1 MQAAITDCIG
11 AIDVN
16 ELNNIHD
23 YEIGLLP
30 MIEEAGEDF
39 DIMIDDDETAEAN
52 RGRESQQWALG

>member
-52 RGRESQQWALG
+52 RGRESQQ

>member
-30 MIEEAGEDF
+30 MIEESGEDVE
-39 DIMIDDDETAEAN
+39 IMIDDDETAEAN
-52 RGRESQQWALG
+52 RGREIQQ

>member
-30 MIEEAGEDF
+30 MIEEAGEDV

-52 RGRESQQWALG
+52 RGRKSQQ

>member
-11 AIDVN
+11 AIDEN

-30 MIEEAGEDF
+30 MIEEAGEDV

-52 RGRESQQWALG
+52 RGRESHQ